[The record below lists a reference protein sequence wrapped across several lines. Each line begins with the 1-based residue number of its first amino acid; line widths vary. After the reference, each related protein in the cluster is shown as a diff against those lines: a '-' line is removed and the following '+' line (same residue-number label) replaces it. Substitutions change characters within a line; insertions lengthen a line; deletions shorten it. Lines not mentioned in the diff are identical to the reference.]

1 MKASEI
7 VTKIKDVLLSTNSE
21 EVNTPDVELKDE
33 APKAKKPAKVEA
45 AEAKEET
52 PKAEVRQVNY
62 AVEEEYQEEAELM
75 PEEAPAMEY
84 ATKDEVAE
92 LKSMVEKLRGMIEA
106 KEETKEEIPQEL
118 SSEESAEAI
127 SHSPENEVGEKL
139 GTRFAVNAS
148 QNTTY
153 NRVLNAISNN

>member
-7 VTKIKDVLLSTNSE
+7 VNKIKDVLLSTNVE
-21 EVNTPDVELKDE
+21 EVNTPTNEVELKEE
-33 APKAKKPAKVEA
+33 ASVEEAKVE
-45 AEAKEET
+45 T
-52 PKAEVRQVNY
+52 SEVELNTI
-62 AVEEEYQEEAELM
+62 EEEYQEEAELM

-106 KEETKEEIPQEL
+106 KEEAKEEIPQEL
-118 SSEESAEAI
+118 SSEEPAEAI
-127 SHSPENEVGEKL
+127 SHSPENEVSENL
-139 GTRFAVNAS
+139 GTRHAVNAN

-153 NRVLNAISNN
+153 SRVLNAISNN

>member
-33 APKAKKPAKVEA
+33 ALKAKKPTKVEA
-45 AEAKEET
+45 KEAKEET
-52 PKAEVRQVNY
+52 PKGDGRIEYSAEDK
-62 AVEEEYQEEAELM
+62 YQEEAELM

-84 ATKDEVAE
+84 ATKEEVSE
-92 LKSMVEKLRGMIEA
+92 LRSMIEKLRGMIEA
-106 KEETKEEIPQEL
+106 KEETNEEIPQEL

-127 SHSPENEVGEKL
+127 SHSPENEVGEKM
-139 GTRFAVNAS
+139 GTRYAVNAS